1 MNRTLTITLALA
13 AGFLG
18 GLLSRYVA
26 LPFVHAKAPARNVEV
41 RWQAFG
47 LIDAEGH
54 VSHVVL
60 VDRPGHKIWTNS
72 NR

>member
-1 MNRTLTITLALA
+1 MNRTLTLTLALA
-13 AGFLG
+13 VGLFG
-18 GLLSRYVA
+18 GLLARYV
-26 LPFVHAKAPARNVEV
+26 PSVDAKAQAPNVEA
-41 RWQAFG
+41 RWQAFT